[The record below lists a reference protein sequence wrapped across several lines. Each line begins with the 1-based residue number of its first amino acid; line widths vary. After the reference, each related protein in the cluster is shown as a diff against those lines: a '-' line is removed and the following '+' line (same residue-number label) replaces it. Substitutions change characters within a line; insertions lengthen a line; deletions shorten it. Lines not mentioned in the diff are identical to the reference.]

1 MDFIINFF
9 DLLFTLLSFAI
20 IARALISWVPVDPY
34 NPAVRFLDQ
43 ITNPIIAPLRR
54 VIPPIGGAI
63 DITPIVAL
71 VLIQIVQALVHNALV
86 GLYFR

>member
-1 MDFIINFF
+1 MGFIINFF

-43 ITNPIIAPLRR
+43 ITDPIIAPLRR

-71 VLIQIVQALVHNALV
+71 ILLQVLQTIVHNTLLS
-86 GLYFR
+86 LY